1 MLGGVMI
8 TNLSETPQLE
18 RLAQLTDTSG
28 RTVAWMGGITGV
40 LVGLAF
46 LAVVVMV
53 VAAVVSALA
62 NSDTSTG
69 GKLLWVIFILWFP
82 LFGAIAWFVVGKKG
96 HLNRFLGIDRGRAR
110 HTIPVSVGQHS
121 DVVPDRTRLGHV

>member
-1 MLGGVMI
+1 MI

-28 RTVAWMGGITGV
+28 RAVVWMGGVTGV
-40 LVGLAF
+40 LIGLAF
-46 LAVVVMV
+46 LAVVVMI
-53 VAAVVSALA
+53 VAAIVSTLA
-62 NSDTSTG
+62 NGDTSTG

-110 HTIPVSVGQHS
+110 HTIPASVGQHS
-121 DVVPDRTRLGHV
+121 DVVPDRAGVDA